1 MTPEEAKARLRDFDE
16 DEYPVGLPPSVLK
29 FIGLEDVPDGARVQV
44 GVQKE
49 NVFHIE
55 WEGYLKSENGKLVG
69 EAEYVWT
76 RKYWYSPIG
85 LEQYLDL
92 VRRAVEVRER
102 THGDV
107 TSLEYDDDGA
117 FIQLRFDVETNASNL
132 SDAFQHVKG
141 ICAQL
146 EETADHA
153 AAEIER
159 QIAEIAAR
167 VSGWGSASLGAL
179 VDAVETAKTTDDK
192 GRSLEELFSRLLE
205 TIPGFTVTGRIKTA
219 TEEIDVSV
227 LNDSQDARFRREAAL
242 ILGEC
247 KNWSGKCGKN
257 EFVIF
262 KEKLENRNRRCS
274 LGLLL
279 SWNGFAET
287 VTKEMLRGS
296 KDEFL
301 IVPITGKDI
310 RAAVRDSN
318 FPDVL
323 ASRWN
328 AAVNL

>member
-1 MTPEEAKARLRDFDE
+1 MTPEEAKARLRDFDQ
-16 DEYPVGLPPSVLK
+16 DEFPVGLPPSVLK
-29 FIGLEDVPDGARVQV
+29 SIGLEDVPDGARVQV

-55 WEGYLKSENGKLVG
+55 WEGYLKSENGKFIG
-69 EAEYVWT
+69 KTEYVWT

-102 THGDV
+102 IHGDV

-132 SDAFQHVKG
+132 GDAFQHVKA

-146 EETADHA
+146 DETANHA
-153 AAEIER
+153 ASEIEK

-167 VSGWGSASLGAL
+167 VSGWGSASLDAL

-301 IVPITGKDI
+301 IVPLTGKDI

-323 ASRWN
+323 ASCWN

>member
-1 MTPEEAKARLRDFDE
+1 MTPDQAKTLLSDAAGDE
-16 DEYPVGLPPSVLK
+16 SPVCLPLGVLK
-29 FIGLEDVPDGARVQV
+29 HIVLADLPEDTSIQV
-44 GVQKE
+44 GVEKD
-49 NVFHIE
+49 NVIHLE
-55 WEGYLKSENGKLVG
+55 WEGYLRNEHGKLVG

-92 VRRAVEVRER
+92 VRRAVEVRAR

-107 TSLEYDDDGA
+107 SPPEYEDDGA
-117 FIQLRFDVETNASNL
+117 FIHLRFTVLSAATNL
-132 SDAFQHVKG
+132 GDAYHHVKA
-141 ICAQL
+141 ICDQL
-146 EETADHA
+146 EETSEQASSDIGKRIS
-153 AAEIER
+153 EV
-159 QIAEIAAR
+159 AAR
-167 VSGWGSASLGAL
+167 VSGWGTESLDAL
-179 VDAVETAKTTDDK
+179 VDAVEKAKSTDDK

-205 TIPGFTVTGRIKTA
+205 SIPGFSITGRIKTA
-219 TEEIDVSV
+219 TEEIDISV
-227 LNDSQDARFRREAAL
+227 LNDSQDPRFRRESAL

-274 LGLLL
+274 LGFLL

-296 KDEFL
+296 KEEFL
-301 IVPITGKDI
+301 IVPITGKEI
-310 RAAVRDSN
+310 RAAVRDKN

-323 ASRWN
+323 AACWN
-328 AAVNL
+328 TAVNL